1 MFNFSRPVWEEINLD
16 NFENNIKEIKRVALN
31 KEIIAVIKADGYGH
45 GAIDLA
51 AVLLENGVKRFA
63 VSMLSEAMELINA
76 GIDAKLIILGFSPP
90 TVFKEI
96 VENDI
101 EQTIFNYEMAELL
114 SKEALKAGKMAK
126 IHIALD
132 TGMGRIGYLPEEKS
146 IDEIYRISLLPN
158 LIMEG
163 VFSHFSTSDEKDKE
177 YTHYQLEKYNW
188 FLNKLSQR
196 GISFN
201 TRHISNSAAIIDI
214 PEAQFDAVRAGIIL
228 YGCYPSLEVDNKKIN
243 LKPVMTL
250 KANIVHIKEVKEG
263 EYISYGR
270 RFKTNR
276 KSIVGTI
283 SIGYADGYSRLLL
296 NKAYV
301 IIKGHLAPIVG
312 SICMDQCMVDIT
324 DISGVAIGDEVI
336 IIGEDNGLHFNAEDV
351 ARSIGTINYEV
362 LCMISKRVPRVYI
375 KDNTIIN
382 IRNYI

>member
-16 NFENNIKEIKRVALN
+16 NFENNIKEIKRVASN
-31 KEIIAVIKADGYGH
+31 KEVIAVIKADGYGH

-51 AVLLENGVKRFA
+51 GVLIENGVKRFA

-101 EQTIFNYEMAELL
+101 EQTIFCYEMAELL

-132 TGMGRIGYLPEEKS
+132 TGMGRIGYIPEDKS
-146 IDEIYRISLLPN
+146 IDEIYKISLLPN
-158 LIMEG
+158 LVMEG
-163 VFSHFSTSDEKDKE
+163 VFSHFSTSDEEDKE

-196 GISFN
+196 GVTFN
-201 TRHISNSAAIIDI
+201 TRHISNSAAIIDV

-228 YGCYPSLEVDNKKIN
+228 YGCYPSLEVDNKKIS

-276 KSIVGTI
+276 KSIIGTI

-296 NKAYV
+296 NKGYV

-312 SICMDQCMVDIT
+312 SICMDQCMVDVT
-324 DISGVAIGDEVI
+324 DVLGVTLGDEVI
-336 IIGEDNGLHFNAEDV
+336 IIGEENGLHFNAEDV

-375 KDNTIIN
+375 KGNTIIN